1 MKFRS
6 LTSNFISFAGLL
18 IFAVCLVLVAFVLV
32 ADWIGFEFNP
42 YIGVVAFLI
51 LPAVATFGIILIPVG
66 KAWERKRAAARG
78 GSSGLIKVE
87 IDLDKASTRRRILM
101 LTVTAAVVLSFM
113 AATAYESLVFM
124 DTTTFCG
131 EVCHSVMMPEL
142 TSYRRSPHAR
152 VRCVDCHIGEGA
164 DWFVRSKLSGTRQ
177 VFAVMLETYERPIPT
192 PVENLR
198 PARETCEHCHW
209 PEKFHGS
216 KLVVNTHYTP
226 DEANS
231 PLKNVLL
238 MKTGGGLPGGEA
250 EGIHWHTSFNHKVE
264 YVALDHQRDTIP
276 YVRLVHQDGTEV
288 EYVADDSKHS
298 IEELRAMP
306 RRTMDCMDC
315 HNRPSHIFEVPEV
328 AVDQSITSGEIAA
341 DLPFVKRE
349 SVRLLTEPYP
359 TREDAEAKIK
369 AGLRDF
375 YTQNYPDLASAKSP
389 EIDRAAATVADI
401 YLRNIFP
408 SMKITWGTY
417 RTQIGHTYA
426 NGCFRCHDDS
436 HSAEDGRTI
445 SQDCG
450 TCHEVLAMEEENPAP
465 TIENLPKR

>member
-1 MKFRS
+1 MKLSS

-18 IFAVCLVLVAFVLV
+18 IFAVCLVLVVFVLV

-51 LPAVATFGIILIPVG
+51 LPMVATFGIILIPVG

-78 GSSGLIKVE
+78 TAAGLIKVE
-87 IDLDKASTRRRILM
+87 IDLDKSSTRRRILM
-101 LTVTAAVVLSFM
+101 LTVTAALVLSFM
-113 AATAYESLVFM
+113 AATAYESLMFM

-177 VFAVMLETYERPIPT
+177 VFAVMLETYDRPIPT

-226 DEANS
+226 DETNT

-238 MKTGGGLPGGEA
+238 MKTGGGLPGGAA
-250 EGIHWHTSFNHKVE
+250 EGIHWHTSFSHRVE
-264 YVALDHQRDTIP
+264 YVAIDHQRDTIP
-276 YVRLVHQDGTEV
+276 YVRLVRSDSSEV
-288 EYVADDSKHS
+288 EYIADDSPYS
-298 IEELRAMP
+298 LEELRAMP

-328 AVDQSITSGEIAA
+328 AVDQAMTAGEIAA
-341 DLPFVKRE
+341 DLPYIKRE

-359 TREDAEAKIK
+359 TREEAETRIK
-369 AGLRDF
+369 AGLTEF
-375 YTQNYPDLASAKSP
+375 YRQNYADVAA
-389 EIDRAAATVADI
+389 ERAVDVERAAATVADI

-408 SMKITWGTY
+408 SMNITWGTY

-426 NGCFRCHDDS
+426 NGCFRCHDEAHTS
-436 HSAEDGRTI
+436 KDGATI

-450 TCHEVLAMEEENPAP
+450 TCHELLAMEEENPAP
-465 TIENLPKR
+465 TIENLPRR

>member
-18 IFAVCLVLVAFVLV
+18 IFSVCLVLVVFVLV

-51 LPAVATFGIILIPVG
+51 LPAIATGGLILIPLG
-66 KAWERKRAAARG
+66 KAWERRRALARG
-78 GSSGLIKVE
+78 GQSGLIKIE
-87 IDLDKASTRRRILM
+87 IDLDKSTTRRRILM
-101 LTVTAAVVLSFM
+101 LTVTSALVLSFM

-177 VFAVMLETYERPIPT
+177 VFAVMLKTYDRPIPT

-198 PARETCEHCHW
+198 PARETCEQCHW

-216 KLVVNTHYTP
+216 KLIVNTHYEN
-226 DEANS
+226 DEANT

-238 MKTGGGLPGGEA
+238 MKTGGGLPGGDA
-250 EGIHWHTSFNHKVE
+250 EGIHWHTSLNHTVE
-264 YVALDHQRDTIP
+264 YVAIDRQRDTIP
-276 YVRLVHQDGTEV
+276 YVRLINPDGSDV
-288 EYVADDSKHS
+288 EYVADDSPYS
-298 IEELRAMP
+298 LEELRAMP

-328 AVDQSITSGEIAA
+328 AVDQAMTANEIAA

-349 SVRLLTEPYP
+349 SVRLLTQPYLSREEAEQQITGGFKGYYRENYGELAI
-359 TREDAEAKIK
+359 TRA
-369 AGLRDF
+369 
-375 YTQNYPDLASAKSP
+375 P
-389 EIDRAAATVADI
+389 EIERAAATVADI

-408 SMKITWGTY
+408 SMNITWGTY
-417 RTQIGHTYA
+417 RTQIGHNYG

-436 HSAEDGRTI
+436 HSSPEGHTI
-445 SQDCG
+445 SQDCSS
-450 TCHEVLAMEEENPAP
+450 CHDVLAMEEEAPVP